1 MVPNQAPTAQNP
13 GEGPFDDPAAGQW
26 LEAADV
32 LAAADDVEDDPE
44 MPGGPVGEVAG
55 VAAVGPDSRQPPEAA
70 RSLWQKFP
78 GAVPVGHGHRCDQHG
93 QEKSEFAALT
103 A

>member
-13 GEGPFDDPAAGQW
+13 GEEPFDDPAAGQW